1 MNKFLPRLVWVLV
14 AIVLLV
20 GLIRVVVTTRNHRS
34 ADQKI
39 LIEKSKQRN

>member
-1 MNKFLPRLVWVLV
+1 LNKVLPQLVWVMV

-20 GLIRVVVTTRNHRS
+20 GLIRVAISHSHRS

-39 LIEKSKQRN
+39 LIEKSK